1 MNVGRV
7 ALIHDWLTG
16 LRGGEKVL
24 EQLVGI
30 FPEAEIFTL
39 VWIPG
44 SVGPVIEGRPIHVSG
59 LDAIPGAHRRYRHL
73 LPLMPAA
80 IEQFDL
86 SGFDLVVS
94 SSHCVAKGII
104 PAPDAAHVCYCHSPM
119 RYAWDQEHAYFP
131 RRRGPVAWI
140 RGMLLSRLRLWDVTS
155 SARVD
160 HFIANSRFVA
170 ARIERFYRRAA
181 TVIHPPVDIE
191 FFTPDPGTP
200 REDFLLCVQAL
211 VPYKR
216 IELAIE
222 AAALAGRPLKIVGSG
237 PDRARLQ
244 RLTAGRCE
252 FVGAIDGETLRS
264 LYRRAAAVIQPGIE
278 DFGIAAVEALA
289 CGTPVV
295 AHGRGGVL
303 DSVVDGR
310 HGVLVAGREPSAP
323 ELAAAVDK
331 CAAIR
336 FDYSDLRRHAEVFS
350 ATRFRAELGALIGTA
365 LGDSGG
371 PPE

>member
-1 MNVGRV
+1 MNEPKV

-24 EQLVGI
+24 EHLVAM
-30 FPEAEIFTL
+30 FPNAEIFTL
-39 VWIPG
+39 IWSSG
-44 SVGPVIEGRPIHVSG
+44 SVGATIEGRPIHVSA
-59 LDAIPGAHRRYRHL
+59 LDRIPGARRWYRHL

-86 SGFDLVVS
+86 SRFDLVIS
-94 SSHCVAKGII
+94 SSHCVAKGVI
-104 PAPDAAHVCYCHSPM
+104 PAPDASHICYCHSPM

-131 RRRGPVAWI
+131 RRRGPLAWI
-140 RGMLLSRLRLWDVTS
+140 RGLLLSRLRLWDVAS

-160 HFIANSRFVA
+160 HFVANSSFVA
-170 ARIERFYRRAA
+170 ARIERYYRRPA
-181 TVIHPPVDIE
+181 TVIHPPVDTE
-191 FFTPDPGTP
+191 LFTPDPSTP

-222 AAALAGRPLKIVGSG
+222 AAARAGRELRIVGSG
-237 PDRARLQ
+237 PDRNRLEHLAR
-244 RLTAGRCE
+244 GRVQ
-252 FVGAIDGETLRS
+252 FLGAVDPSTLLS
-264 LYRRAAAVIQPGIE
+264 LYRRAAAVIQPGVE

-303 DSVVDGR
+303 DSVIDGH
-310 HGVLVAGREPSAP
+310 HGVLVRERELSVGA
-323 ELAAAVDK
+323 LAAAVDK
-331 CAAIR
+331 CLAIR
-336 FDYSDLRRHAEVFS
+336 FDYSDLRRQAETFS
-350 ATRFRAELGALIGTA
+350 ASRFRAELGALVA
-365 LGDSGG
+365 SARGDSGG